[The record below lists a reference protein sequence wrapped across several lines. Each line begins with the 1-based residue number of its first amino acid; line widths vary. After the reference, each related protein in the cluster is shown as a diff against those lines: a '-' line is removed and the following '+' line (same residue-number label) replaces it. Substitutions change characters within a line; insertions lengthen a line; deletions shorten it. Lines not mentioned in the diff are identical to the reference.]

1 MTLLSV
7 EGVRAGYGRLEILQG
22 VSLDVAATEIVG
34 VIGPNGAGKSTL
46 LKTVLGYL
54 RPFEGAIRFDGQAIA
69 GLSPDRVMRLGV
81 GYVAQAGGVFADMT
95 VHENL
100 VLGGYT
106 LPDRSSVR
114 RGIERVYDRFPLFR
128 NRARQRAGSL
138 SGGEQRALSVARTLM
153 TGPRLLVLD
162 EPSAALSP
170 IAIDVIYA
178 TLQALHAEGIALLI
192 VEQNV
197 EKILAVADRVVVLD
211 MGRNAFEGSASELRA
226 SDRIRRLYMGEHSD
240 MAVSA

>member
-1 MTLLSV
+1 MTLLSLA
-7 EGVRAGYGRLEILQG
+7 GVRAGYGRLEILQG
-22 VSLDVAATEIVG
+22 VSLDVAATEVVG

-46 LKTVLGYL
+46 LKTALGYL
-54 RPFEGAIRFDGQAIA
+54 RPFEGAIRFDGQAITA
-69 GLSPDRVMRLGV
+69 MSPDRVMRLGV

-100 VLGGYT
+100 VLGGYS
-106 LPDRSSVR
+106 LPDRAAVR
-114 RGIERVYDRFPLFR
+114 HGIERVYDRFPLFR
-128 NRARQRAGSL
+128 ERARQRAGSL
-138 SGGEQRALSVARTLM
+138 SGGEQRALSIARTLM
-153 TGPRLLVLD
+153 TWPRLLVLD

-170 IAIDVIYA
+170 IAIEAIYG

-226 SDRIRRLYMGEHSD
+226 SDRIRRLYMGEH
-240 MAVSA
+240 AEGTEPA